1 MISDQQN
8 THPSG
13 NPGTPVRVT
22 LLGQEYPIRA
32 DADADYIREIAA
44 FLDDRL
50 RTVYQDEPSRPL
62 LKIAILTA
70 LNLSDE
76 LFTLRRE
83 KQELAERF
91 ERKVRE
97 FTDHLNRG
105 LLEAPASR
113 VGAHTRLPAEELHLE

>member
-1 MISDQQN
+1 MISDNGN
-8 THPSG
+8 TRPNGDES
-13 NPGTPVRVT
+13 TAVRVT
-22 LLGQEYPIRA
+22 ILDQEYPIRA
-32 DADADYIREIAA
+32 DADAEYIREIAA

-50 RTVYQDEPSRPL
+50 RTIYQAEPSRPL

-83 KQELAERF
+83 NQELVERF

-105 LLEAPASR
+105 LLE
-113 VGAHTRLPAEELHLE
+113 

>member
-1 MISDQQN
+1 MISEIKHARPDDNQ
-8 THPSG
+8 
-13 NPGTPVRVT
+13 GTSMRVII
-22 LLGQEYPIRA
+22 LGQEYPVHA
-32 DADADYIREIAA
+32 DADAEYIREIAA

-50 RTVYQDEPSRPL
+50 RTIYQAEPSRPL

-83 KQELAERF
+83 NQELVERF
-91 ERKVRE
+91 EQKVRE

-105 LLEAPASR
+105 LLE
-113 VGAHTRLPAEELHLE
+113 

>member
-1 MISDQQN
+1 MLSDNN
-8 THPSG
+8 TTMVRGEES
-13 NPGTPVRVT
+13 TAVRVT
-22 LLGQEYPIRA
+22 ILGQEYPIRA
-32 DADADYIREIAA
+32 DADAEYIREVAA

-50 RTVYQDEPSRPL
+50 QTIYQDEPSRPL

-83 KQELAERF
+83 NQELVERF

-105 LLEAPASR
+105 LLE
-113 VGAHTRLPAEELHLE
+113 

>member
-1 MISDQQN
+1 MISDNQHTRPDDDN
-8 THPSG
+8 DTA
-13 NPGTPVRVT
+13 VRVT
-22 LLGQEYPIRA
+22 ILGQEYPIRA
-32 DADADYIREIAA
+32 DADAEYIREIAA

-50 RTVYQDEPSRPL
+50 RTIYQAEPSRPL

-83 KQELAERF
+83 RQEMAEGF

-105 LLEAPASR
+105 LIE
-113 VGAHTRLPAEELHLE
+113 